1 MIGASATE
9 RLVREV
15 RAALRRRPVH
25 EARLAGTLR
34 ALAVVSPELRGELCA
49 AVETSARRGS
59 FQRPLYCA
67 GVRSLGEQGD
77 SRLVPILKEVLA
89 SEDAGGL
96 ASLAAAC
103 STRDESLSEPLARV
117 AGSRHPN
124 LAFAAEVARL
134 VRGEPRG
141 DSIASLAPRIKEAH
155 RISLCGELFSTLL
168 SRAPLPLAIAPAL
181 AVLRGSERH
190 LGRWLLLGELAT
202 RAGDLEPSIE
212 AEARARSGPNSS
224 RAAWS
229 LVAWALAPE
238 RPPPAARPSLELM
251 ARLSDRPSADRDV
264 AFLFRLATA
273 RVQSAKPVL
282 EQLAG
287 SPGGSEVSVRAA
299 LHLFRDYGQEQ
310 QVSTLLRAGHA
321 PRKAALRGL
330 AAAALYDCGQAPEA
344 QRLLSKVESSAPL
357 AELGWAL
364 LVRATE
370 AGVRAG
376 RLVSEQN
383 FRRMQQG
390 VCA

>member
-1 MIGASATE
+1 
-9 RLVREV
+9 
-15 RAALRRRPVH
+15 
-25 EARLAGTLR
+25 LAGTLR

-67 GVRSLGEQGD
+67 GVRSLAEQGD
-77 SRLVPILKEVLA
+77 ARLVPILKEVLVT
-89 SEDAGGL
+89 EDAGGL
-96 ASLAAAC
+96 ASLAAASC
-103 STRDESLSEPLARV
+103 TRDDSLSEPLARV
-117 AGSRHPN
+117 AGSRHPI

-134 VRGEPRG
+134 TRGEPRG
-141 DSIASLAPRIKEAH
+141 DSLASLAPRIKEAH
-155 RISLCGELFSTLL
+155 RISLCGEFFSTLL
-168 SRAPLPLAIAPAL
+168 GRAPLPLAIAPAL

-190 LGRWLLLGELAT
+190 LGRWLLLGELAS

-212 AEARARSGPNSS
+212 AEARAQSGPASS
-224 RAAWS
+224 RAAWA

-238 RPPPAARPSLELM
+238 RPAPAARPSLELM
-251 ARLSDRPSADRDV
+251 ARLSDRPSAERDV

-282 EQLAG
+282 EAMTT
-287 SPGGSEVSVRAA
+287 SGSEVSVRAA

-330 AAAALYDCGQAPEA
+330 AAAALYDCGQGPEA
-344 QRLLSKVESSAPL
+344 QEVLSKLESSSPV

-364 LVRATE
+364 LLRATE